1 MKQTLYKHKKYIIPL
16 IELTSPFKLSS
27 NKLDIF
33 SIVIIISEVFLGKGV
48 LKICS
53 KFTGEHPRRS
63 AISIK
68 LLCNFIEI
76 TLRHGCSPVNLLHIF
91 RTPFLKNTSGW
102 LLLYISIISGTM
114 KEHNDKICKEQ
125 VVEGGWRNL
134 VLDWNG
140 NWVAGAGRRQPY
152 INPCQICCKPL
163 NDKKCEA
170 HDLQGL
176 FENIFYM
183 NFDFIFLLK
192 A

>member
-1 MKQTLYKHKKYIIPL
+1 MCVKENPDRKKSQLYISYIQKQPHRGVPRKRCSENMQQIYRRTPTPKCD
-16 IELTSPFKLSS
+16 F
-27 NKLDIF
+27 NK
-33 SIVIIISEVFLGKGV
+33 V
-48 LKICS
+48 
-53 KFTGEHPRRS
+53 
-63 AISIK
+63 A
-68 LLCNFIEI
+68 
-76 TLRHGCSPVNLLHIF
+76 LRHGCSLNLLHIF